1 MYATVRQYPSVGAG
15 TFEQVLPR
23 QQEIEAVLRGVP
35 GFVSYQMLRTGD
47 GMTSV
52 TVCQDQAGVEE
63 SNRAVARWII
73 QNIPTFMPT
82 APQITAGEV
91 VMAFAAQ

>member
-23 QQEIEAVLRGVP
+23 QQDIAAVLRGVP
-35 GFVSYQMLRTGD
+35 GFVSYQMLRAGD
-47 GMTSV
+47 GMTTV
-52 TVCQDQAGVEE
+52 TVCQDQAGLGA
-63 SNRAVARWII
+63 SDRAVARWIM

-82 APQITAGEV
+82 PPQITAGEV
-91 VMAFAAQ
+91 VMAFAAE